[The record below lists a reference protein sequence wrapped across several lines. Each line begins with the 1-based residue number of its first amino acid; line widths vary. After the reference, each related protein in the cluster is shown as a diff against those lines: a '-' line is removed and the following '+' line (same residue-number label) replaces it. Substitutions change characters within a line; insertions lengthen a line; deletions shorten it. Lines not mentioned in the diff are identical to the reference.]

1 MKPMKKIKVDPR
13 ELIFLQLIS
22 LIAAFDSPAIKSL
35 AIRARVHFTTLYHWR
50 NGPTVAPRID
60 TLARVAL
67 AVGHEITLTPVVR
80 KPRLTRVK

>member
-1 MKPMKKIKVDPR
+1 MKPMKKIKADPR
-13 ELIFLQLIS
+13 EMIFLKIIG
-22 LIAAFDSPAIKSL
+22 LIAVFDSPAIKSL
-35 AIRARVHFTTLYHWR
+35 ALRAGVHFTTLYHWR

-67 AVGHEITLTPVVR
+67 AVGYELTLTPVAR